1 MCTKGETD
9 RSPSIV
15 RLRGANAKERS
26 NNRSV
31 LRANMH
37 KLRKTWFQ
45 FGSSDEPPPPR
56 CPRLQYMSGAEKPPP
71 ICNRMGVA
79 WNSRGTCECHKWPSW
94 TTRNRISVHT
104 GLIRDKD
111 GREST
116 LKRGDHVCYWR
127 FGNTKQKHW
136 WYDGVVYEAYRVTY
150 PSGKHKVV
158 VALN

>member
-45 FGSSDEPPPPR
+45 SGSSDEPPPPI
-56 CPRLQYMSGAEKPPP
+56 CPRVKYMSCVEHPPL
-71 ICNRMGVA
+71 ICDRMGVG
-79 WNSRGTCECHKWPSW
+79 WDERGACECLRWPSW
-94 TTRNRISVHT
+94 ITQNNVSVYR
-104 GLIRDKD
+104 GEIKD
-111 GREST
+111 CKGRTST
-116 LKRGDHVCYWR
+116 LERGDHVCYWR

-150 PSGKHKVV
+150 PSGRHKVV